1 MISGPRIAKNRD
13 GLTELLVRLCDGP
26 EAELQLLAQEL
37 LLDDDL
43 LVDALAVDAAGG
55 PVLVFLAPESEPAV
69 LPARILAARVWVR
82 RNAPLLAAASPRAGA
97 LDWARARVWVLAFD
111 LPVGVHELLA
121 EASGGRLEVRHVRWL
136 RHQGQVRVHAAAG
149 RAADASLPAGG
160 APEPAM
166 PDPRGHLTTFLAR
179 LDRRVR
185 LHEDGASGSILL
197 GDTTLARLQGTNGD
211 LHLHI
216 EDREPIAL
224 RDEPERSEAL
234 ELLLRRYF
242 AATAPAALQ
251 AATQPA
257 RARGHADPARPEFEA
272 PRVSPEEFTALSGA
286 PCAGIPPS
294 HEGTAPAGARPEA
307 RPTQEESL
315 ES

>member
-1 MISGPRIAKNRD
+1 MISGPRIAKSRD
-13 GLTELLVRLCDGP
+13 GLAELLVRLCEGP
-26 EAELQLLAQEL
+26 APELHLLAQDL

-43 LVDALAVDAAGG
+43 LVDALAVDATGG
-55 PVLVFLAPESEPAV
+55 PVLVFLAPESEPAA
-69 LPARILAARVWVR
+69 LPARLLAARVWAR

-111 LPVGVHELLA
+111 LPSGMHDLLA
-121 EASGGRLEVRHVRWL
+121 EASGGRLEVRLVRWL
-136 RHQGQVRVHAAAG
+136 RHQGQVRVHAEAG
-149 RAADASLPAGG
+149 RASEAPPPAES
-160 APEPAM
+160 APGPATR
-166 PDPRGHLTTFLAR
+166 DPRGHLTTFLER

-185 LHEDGASGSILL
+185 LHEDGTSGAILL

-216 EDREPIAL
+216 EDRAPLAL

-251 AATQPA
+251 AATQPS

-294 HEGTAPAGARPEA
+294 HEGTAPAGAKPGA